1 MCLILAVFGFL
12 GNLDMLFIVLMI
24 LFCNNLVPC
33 MSVYFK
39 MWARI
44 LLILLYE

>member
-24 LFCNNLVPC
+24 LFHNDLDLYVCLLQIV
-33 MSVYFK
+33 SSYF
-39 MWARI
+39 I
-44 LLILLYE
+44 NSII

>member
-1 MCLILAVFGFL
+1 MCLILTVFGFL

-24 LFCNNLVPC
+24 LFHDDLVPC

-39 MWARI
+39 
-44 LLILLYE
+44 L